1 MNEKFINYIQKVV
14 EEVFSTMIFLE
25 PRPNKPLKR
34 EKGNKIPGKK
44 DITGI
49 VGLGGELTASIVLHL
64 KKECALKITSNMLGT
79 SYEDIDEDVKDAV
92 GEVSNMVAGGVKVE
106 LAQTGVNLDQSLPI
120 VVTGS
125 DFDTSC
131 LNGESS
137 MLVPFTIDDN
147 EFFVE
152 FSFKK

>member
-1 MNEKFINYIQKVV
+1 MDNDFIKYIQKVV
-14 EEVFSTMIFLE
+14 EEVFSTMIFIE
-25 PRPNKPLKR
+25 PEPGAPIKR
-34 EKGNKIPGKK
+34 EKGNKIPGQK

-49 VGLGGELTASIVLHL
+49 VGLGGELTASIVLHF
-64 KKECALKITSNMLGT
+64 KKESALKITSNMLGT
-79 SYEDIDEDVKDAV
+79 EYEDIDEDVKDAV
-92 GEVSNMVAGGVKVE
+92 GEVSNMIAGGVKVE
-106 LAQTGVNLDQSLPI
+106 LAQSGINLDQSLPI

-137 MLVPFTIDDN
+137 MLVPFTFESNI
-147 EFFVE
+147 FFVE